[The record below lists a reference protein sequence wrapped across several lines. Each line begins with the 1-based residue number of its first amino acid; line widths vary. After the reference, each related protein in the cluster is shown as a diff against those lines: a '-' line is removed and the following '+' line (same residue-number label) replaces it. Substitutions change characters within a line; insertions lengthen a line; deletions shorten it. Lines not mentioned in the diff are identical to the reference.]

1 MDCTAARD
9 RLFRKLDNELSPS
22 ESEELD
28 SHLSECASCAWD
40 MKLLTIPARIAQALP
55 ALEPS
60 PYFYSRLKAR
70 IESEQQSVTLWQI
83 MLGLSRQVVP
93 ALAVITLALLSIFAY
108 YQFTE
113 IRGEVYWAYD
123 RIFTSGD
130 RPTRMVIA
138 DPNEI
143 TDESVLLAIS
153 ERDNPP
159 SIGPQNTG
167 KK

>member
-1 MDCTAARD
+1 MDCKATRNL
-9 RLFRKLDNELSPS
+9 LFRKLDNEISPS
-22 ESEELD
+22 EDAQLS
-28 SHLSECASCAWD
+28 SHLAVCSSCARE
-40 MKLLTIPARIAQALP
+40 MALLKLPGRIARAIP

-60 PYFYSRLKAR
+60 PYFYRKLKAR